1 MPKSHKSSATKK
13 RKGNKRERTRQRV
26 IEAAALIIGEK
37 GLERTSLEDVA
48 AKAGLTRGSIYGNF
62 KDKEDLFMAV
72 AESRWKPI
80 IPPPPVKPGTTL
92 KMRMRTLG
100 KSVVAALPERRS
112 QAVGAVSFLAYAL
125 THENLRSL
133 VVRKNSEIYSVAA
146 KGLQQMIPA
155 NELPMPAEQ
164 FVRVVHALTEG
175 LLALRFLTP
184 ELINDDVIIAAFEA
198 LA

>member
-1 MPKSHKSSATKK
+1 MPKSHKLSATKK

>member
-1 MPKSHKSSATKK
+1 MPKSHKLSATKK

-184 ELINDDVIIAAFEA
+184 ELISDDVIIAAFEA

>member
-1 MPKSHKSSATKK
+1 L
-13 RKGNKRERTRQRV
+13 
-26 IEAAALIIGEK
+26 IEAASLVIGEK
-37 GLERTSLEDVA
+37 GLERTALEDIA
-48 AKAGLTRGSIYGNF
+48 AKAGLTRGAIYGNF
-62 KDKEDLFMAV
+62 KDKEELFMAV

-80 IPPPPVKPGTTL
+80 IPPPPVNPGTTL

-100 KSVVAALPERRS
+100 EAVVAALPERRA
-112 QAVGAVSFLAYAL
+112 QAVGAMSFLAYAL

-133 VVRKNSEIYSVAA
+133 VARKNSEIYESAA

-155 NELPMPAEQ
+155 NELPMPAGS
-164 FVRVVHALTEG
+164 FVRVIHALTEG

-184 ELINDDVIIAAFEA
+184 ELITDEVIIAAFEA